1 MHPYGGGVS
10 LALLAALTLASV
22 PQYDVFLGMPTTT
35 ARDVKGMVQT
45 MKTDGADW
53 TPKIEATASVGPDTL
68 VMWSWP
74 MKGTHGVG
82 LQIYGPDGRFKT
94 RLDDSNI
101 PSARA
106 AVCGGRYVVG
116 GGNTLRVWDAR
127 QGYRL
132 IFRKTFPNLSPFAR
146 LSCQGATLLAEE
158 TDDMGR
164 WKAPL
169 WLRVPTLTPLG

>member
-1 MHPYGGGVS
+1 MLPT
-10 LALLAALTLASV
+10 LLAALALASA
-22 PQYDVFLGMPTTT
+22 PKYDVFLGMPEKT
-35 ARDVKGMVQT
+35 AQAVRGMVQT

-53 TPKIEATASVGPDTL
+53 TPEVETTASVGPDTL

-74 MKGTHGVG
+74 LRGNHGIG
-82 LQIYGPDGRFKT
+82 LQIYGPDGKFKT

-127 QGYRL
+127 QDYRL

-146 LSCQGATLLAEE
+146 LSCPGGTLLIEE
-158 TDDMGR
+158 QEGTR
-164 WKAPL
+164 RQTR
-169 WLRVPTLTPLG
+169 LRLMVPTLTPAR